1 MTPKARATTGS
12 LSSTMAVASVTAR
25 PIAACRSDTARR
37 FSPHAHAI
45 ASNATTPSADCNCS
59 MNPPIPITRLCQRR
73 AAAQCRVAVAG
84 VDNRTVVGHASVMSS
99 TETVGAR
106 DLLRDASFL
115 FFLASRSL
123 SRFSSQIAAV
133 VIGWQIYDITGSAF
147 DLGMVGLVQFV
158 PTALLVF
165 VAGHAADRFERKRVV
180 QLCQLAETLTALFLA
195 VSTYAGWLD
204 AVQIY
209 IATFIIGIAG
219 AFESPATSAL
229 LPLIAP
235 QGSLQRAT
243 AVSSGAAQVATITG
257 PAIGGLAYVFAPSLP
272 YLIIV
277 VFWLAGAILTGFL
290 RPAQQA
296 TLKEAKANDDLYA
309 GVRFIRNNAAI
320 LGTISLD
327 LFAVLLGGVTAL
339 LPIYA
344 RDILQTGPLGLGI
357 LRAAPAVGALFM
369 TIVLARH
376 TINRHVGL
384 RMFQAVIIFGAA
396 TVIFALSQWMWL
408 SVASLAILGAA
419 DTVSVVIRFSLVQL
433 STPDEM
439 RGRVG
444 AVNFLFINASN
455 QLGQFESGVTAAL
468 FGTVPAAVLGGI
480 GTVAIAL
487 LWMKLFPSLRKVE
500 RLE

>member
-1 MTPKARATTGS
+1 MP
-12 LSSTMAVASVTAR
+12 
-25 PIAACRSDTARR
+25 
-37 FSPHAHAI
+37 
-45 ASNATTPSADCNCS
+45 
-59 MNPPIPITRLCQRR
+59 
-73 AAAQCRVAVAG
+73 
-84 VDNRTVVGHASVMSS
+84 MSS
-99 TETVGAR
+99 TDAVGAR

-115 FFLASRSL
+115 FFLLSRSL
-123 SRFSSQIAAV
+123 SRFSSQIVAV

-147 DLGMVGLVQFV
+147 HLGMVGLVQFV
-158 PTALLVF
+158 PTALLVV
-165 VAGHAADRFERKRVV
+165 VAGHAADRFDRKRVM
-180 QLCQLAETLTALFLA
+180 QLCQLAEALTALFLA

-204 AVQIY
+204 AAQIY
-209 IATFIIGIAG
+209 FATFIIGIAG

-243 AVSSGAAQVATITG
+243 AVSSGAAQVAVITG

-272 YLIIV
+272 YLITV
-277 VFWLAGAILTGFL
+277 VFWLAGAVLTGFL
-290 RPAQQA
+290 RPAPQA
-296 TLKEAKANDDLYA
+296 VLKQEGTDDDLYA
-309 GVRFIRNNAAI
+309 GVRFIRNNPAI

-327 LFAVLLGGVTAL
+327 LFAVLLGGVVAL

-369 TIVLARH
+369 TIVLAH
-376 TINRHVGL
+376 YTINRHVGL
-384 RMFQAVIIFGAA
+384 RMFQAVIVFGAA
-396 TVIFALSQWMWL
+396 TVVFALSQWMWL

-468 FGTVPAAVLGGI
+468 FGTVPSAVLGGV
-480 GTVAIAL
+480 GTIAIAL